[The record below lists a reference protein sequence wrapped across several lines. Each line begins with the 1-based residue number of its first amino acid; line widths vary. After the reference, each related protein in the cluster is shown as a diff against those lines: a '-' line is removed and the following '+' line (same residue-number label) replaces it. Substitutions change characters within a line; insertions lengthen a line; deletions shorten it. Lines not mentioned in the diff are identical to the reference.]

1 MLSTFNV
8 TPQTEFPKSA
18 AVLLAVKNTSGHKV
32 IIKFSLPSSYIADQN
47 VVVLG

>member
-18 AVLLAVKNTSGHKV
+18 AELLAVENTSGHKV
-32 IIKFSLPSSYIADQN
+32 IIKFSLILCIADQN
-47 VVVLG
+47 VVELG